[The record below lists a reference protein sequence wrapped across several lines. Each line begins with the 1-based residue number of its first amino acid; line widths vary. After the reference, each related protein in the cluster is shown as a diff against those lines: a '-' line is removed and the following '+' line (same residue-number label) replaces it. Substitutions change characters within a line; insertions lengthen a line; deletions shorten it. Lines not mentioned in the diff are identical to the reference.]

1 LQLAQPDLDNITVH
15 RRRFSILRKYRYL
28 CRLIVSLL
36 EDLDRATPSRSLAVV
51 DLPEIQD
58 LALHDAALLATPIL
72 DDTPITVL
80 FPILETL
87 VGAQKHGRSF

>member
-1 LQLAQPDLDNITVH
+1 LQLAQSDLDYITVH
-15 RRRFSILRKYRYL
+15 RRRFSILREYRYL

-36 EDLDRATPSRSLAVV
+36 EDLDRATPSGSLAVV
-51 DLPEIQD
+51 DLSEIQH
-58 LALHDAALLATPIL
+58 LTLHDTALSATPVL
-72 DDTPITVL
+72 DDAPITVR

>member
-1 LQLAQPDLDNITVH
+1 VT
-15 RRRFSILRKYRYL
+15 
-28 CRLIVSLL
+28 LL
-36 EDLDRATPSRSLAVV
+36 EDLDRATPSGPLAVV
-51 DLPEIQD
+51 DLSEIQD
-58 LALHDAALLATPIL
+58 LTLHDTALSATPIL